1 MYKSVPTESL
11 SESFWGSITYL
22 VSHDFR
28 RLKNSIELY
37 GILQP
42 IICQEATDCII
53 DGLHRWRIAK
63 LLGMPEVPIV
73 YVDVPDEEAAVMHV
87 VINRNR
93 GVVVNRFLSELIQ
106 EMVLVNEVDAEEMQE
121 QLGLNDE
128 EFSLL
133 LDGSLIKMRNIK
145 EHKYSP
151 AWVPIESPTGENI
164 MIERPTGDS
173 EIV

>member
-1 MYKSVPTESL
+1 MYKSVATESL
-11 SESFWGSITYL
+11 SESFWGSTTYV
-22 VSHDFR
+22 VSHDFQ
-28 RLKNSIELY
+28 RLKASIESY

-42 IICQEATDCII
+42 IVCQETTDCII

-63 LLGMPEVPIV
+63 LLEMPEVPIV

-87 VINRNR
+87 VLNRNR
-93 GVVVNRFLSELIQ
+93 GLVVNRFLSELIQ
-106 EMVLVNEVDAEEMQE
+106 ELVVVNEVDSEELQE
-121 QLGLNDE
+121 RLGLNDE
-128 EFSLL
+128 EFGLL
-133 LDGSLIKMRNIK
+133 LDGSLIRMRKIK

-164 MIERPTGDS
+164 VIERPTGDS